1 MSDYYNIL
9 GLSRGASDDDIK
21 ASYRKLAR
29 QHHPDKGGDKEF
41 FQKIQEAYET
51 LSDSS
56 KKQQYDNPMNM
67 NTGID
72 NMFPFGFEHPFFKH
86 HTRQQQIVKK
96 SDHTYSCRI
105 TLKEVYTGTI
115 KKLKINRKRI
125 CKICISNCKQCGG
138 NGVSTQH
145 VQMGP
150 FTQVVQQT
158 CNKCGGTG
166 KFNDNTIECSSCN
179 SLGTINEENVFE
191 IKIKRGAISG
201 ENFVFHEWGEQ
212 AVKDNEISGNFVV
225 NIIIENDKN
234 FRRDNM
240 DLLYTINLTFR
251 ESVVGKVLTIP
262 HFGGDIVLDTRGF
275 GLINP
280 NKEYIIYNK
289 GLLDENEKSGN
300 LRLKYQIT
308 YPEKTFDEFDIDTL
322 TDAFNKVG
330 LK

>member
-150 FTQVVQQT
+150 FTQVGQQT
-158 CNKCGGTG
+158 CKCDSLQVFTVSLFCSGTP
-166 KFNDNTIECSSCN
+166 IP
-179 SLGTINEENVFE
+179 
-191 IKIKRGAISG
+191 
-201 ENFVFHEWGEQ
+201 
-212 AVKDNEISGNFVV
+212 
-225 NIIIENDKN
+225 
-234 FRRDNM
+234 
-240 DLLYTINLTFR
+240 R
-251 ESVVGKVLTIP
+251 EP
-262 HFGGDIVLDTRGF
+262 
-275 GLINP
+275 
-280 NKEYIIYNK
+280 
-289 GLLDENEKSGN
+289 
-300 LRLKYQIT
+300 
-308 YPEKTFDEFDIDTL
+308 
-322 TDAFNKVG
+322 
-330 LK
+330 

>member
-1 MSDYYNIL
+1 
-9 GLSRGASDDDIK
+9 
-21 ASYRKLAR
+21 
-29 QHHPDKGGDKEF
+29 
-41 FQKIQEAYET
+41 
-51 LSDSS
+51 
-56 KKQQYDNPMNM
+56 MN
-67 NTGID
+67 G
-72 NMFPFGFEHPFFKH
+72 
-86 HTRQQQIVKK
+86 
-96 SDHTYSCRI
+96 I

-166 KFNDNTIECSSCN
+166 KFNDNTTQCSSCN

-191 IKIKRGAISG
+191 IKIKRGVISG